1 MRTRMAVLAVRL
13 ADRRSFR
20 LRVALVMAAV
30 SLASAYVTYVASERD
45 ATAASL
51 NALASEQWAEEQ
63 QVEQQV
69 DAIVAQDQRLTA
81 RLDAELHTFR
91 DTTEK
96 ADALRATDPDRAAQ
110 LDLDAQASAALFAQL
125 EPFLRSVQPDL
136 TGDVATFDTDAAREK
151 ARFFDWRLFRAS
163 SELTRDDARHATDM
177 AASTV
182 LIVVVLVAALFLLTL
197 AHVAGGRRGVIF
209 AVLGVASAIIGIA
222 WFTALDIGA
231 ALPLVVAVVAVVIM
245 LSVARLGPVRRWLEG
260 IEKHAIDDVHTISH
274 RPGATATTVPVD
286 PPTTGYN
293 RYVAV
298 AIAVSTL
305 LGAGVG
311 YLHGQASSSSQNQS
325 WLGVDLGV
333 EAIGDQRAAEERLAV
348 SLESYQEALANRV
361 DGWDAS
367 QRASYAAWSGD
378 TQQVEPLTQ
387 EAERLEELAARYEE
401 RSGVA
406 RQLGSS
412 GVTGEAVF
420 QKLGA
425 EVWES
430 SARLLALQDA
440 ANAAA
445 RAWSIRSGIFLS
457 VLAWLA
463 VAAYLLG
470 LSLIFKDRRVH
481 SVLASVGTV
490 LILAAVVRTATAWA
504 EPEPPTASQ
513 AATAADAYARG
524 VVASFGGDPGRAE
537 KLFARA
543 LELRP
548 DFGLASRERAQ
559 ALLEGGSA
567 PGLGV
572 RGAFTV
578 DAVNEAID
586 ELRAAR
592 VNRADTAGVNLDLG
606 AMLFQRS
613 IQTGSMT
620 AMQRSVEFTRT
631 GLALG
636 ETYEDKHGSPHV
648 YQLIG
653 EINLAVSLLGTG
665 EVDAAER
672 ELRMVGKRI
681 AALEL
686 GLRRFLVSAALV
698 PLGLLAETSDPPPAE
713 AIVAMKELVVTEGY
727 GLSPGVASPARI
739 TSTRIER
746 FGPLLHWRADIPG
759 FDPARDMLAVQWYR
773 LDPDVKAWGAIPTT
787 SGPVSIGN
795 PDVADTAHRDS
806 AAGRDVYSGDTGATL
821 DDVPPTCVQPGL
833 YRVEL
838 YLNGSLQGTAEAD
851 VSPAQS
857 RFDPLP
863 SPDVGVSLC
872 RPEGWS
878 ATGTPGSST
887 AAISPDGSR
896 GVAVMRVHQPRAS
909 VGVDARLGAVERVI
923 ADGPAGLPVGL
934 GPGTGLQPAAQPPV
948 FGFDDSLWQLR
959 SYPDGVARISATTA
973 DTGTVFVTCL
983 FGPPTWVE
991 SDEAGALLLSVIPA
1005 E

>member
-1 MRTRMAVLAVRL
+1 MAIL
-13 ADRRSFR
+13 ADRLAERRNFR
-20 LRVALVMAAV
+20 LRVALVMAAI
-30 SLASAYVTYVASERD
+30 SLISAYVTYVASERD

-81 RLDAELHTFR
+81 LLDAQLHTYR
-91 DTTEK
+91 DSAEE

-110 LDLDAQASAALFAQL
+110 LDLDAQASAAQFAQL
-125 EPFLRSVQPDL
+125 QPFLRSAQPDL
-136 TGDVATFDTDAAREK
+136 AGDVATFDTDAAREK

-163 SELTRDDARHATDM
+163 SDLTRDDARDATAT

-197 AHVAGGRRGVIF
+197 AHVAGGRRGLLF
-209 AVLGVASAIIGIA
+209 AVLGIASATSGVV
-222 WFTALDIGA
+222 WFAVLDLGA
-231 ALPLVVAVVAVVIM
+231 ALPLVVAVVLLVIV
-245 LSVARLGPVRRWLEG
+245 LSVARVRPIRRWLEG
-260 IEKHAIDDVHTISH
+260 MEKHAIDDVHSISH
-274 RPGATATTVPVD
+274 RPAATATAVPVD

-311 YLHGQASSSSQNQS
+311 YLHGQASSNSQNQS

-333 EAIGDQRAAEERLAV
+333 EAIGDQRAAEERLAI
-348 SLESYQEALANRV
+348 SLESYQQALAKRV

-406 RQLGSS
+406 GQLGST

-420 QKLGA
+420 QKLRA

-440 ANAAA
+440 ANAAS
-445 RAWSIRSGIFLS
+445 RTWSIRSGIFLS

-481 SVLASVGTV
+481 LVLASVGTV
-490 LILAAVVRTATAWA
+490 LILAAVVRSATAWA
-504 EPEPPTASQ
+504 EPEPPAQSQ
-513 AATAADAYARG
+513 AAAAADAYAAG
-524 VVASFGGDPGRAE
+524 VVASFGGDPARAE
-537 KLFARA
+537 KLFAQA

-559 ALLEGGSA
+559 SLLEGGSA

-586 ELRAAR
+586 ELRSAR
-592 VNRADTAGVNLDLG
+592 VNRADTAGVNLDLS

-613 IQTGSMT
+613 IQTGSM
-620 AMQRSVEFTRT
+620 ADMEQSVEFSRT

-653 EINLAVSLLGTG
+653 EINLAVGLLGTG
-665 EVDAAER
+665 EMDAAER
-672 ELRMVGKRI
+672 EFRMVAKRI
-681 AALEL
+681 AGLEPN
-686 GLRRFLVSAALV
+686 LRRFLVSAALA
-698 PLGLLAETSDPPPAE
+698 PLGLLAGASDPPPAE
-713 AIVAMKELVVTEGY
+713 EIFAMKELVVTEGY
-727 GLSPGVASPARI
+727 GLNPGVTSALVTSPG
-739 TSTRIER
+739 IER
-746 FGPLLHWRADIPG
+746 FGPLLHWRATISS
-759 FDPARDMLAVQWYR
+759 FDPARDSLAVQWYR
-773 LDPDVKAWGAIPTT
+773 LDPTVKAWGAIPTI
-787 SGPVSIGN
+787 SGPVSIGA
-795 PDVADTAHRDS
+795 PDVEDTMHRDV
-806 AAGRDVYSGDTGATL
+806 AVGKDVYWGDTGATL
-821 DDVPPTCVQPGL
+821 ADVPPTCVQPGR

-838 YLNGSLQGTAEAD
+838 YLNGALQGTAEAD
-851 VSPAQS
+851 VDPAQAQYE
-857 RFDPLP
+857 PVL
-863 SPDVGVSLC
+863 SPDIGVSLC
-872 RPEGWS
+872 RPADWS
-878 ATGTPGSST
+878 VTGTPGSST
-887 AAISPDGSR
+887 AAVSPVGSR
-896 GVAVMRVHQPRAS
+896 GVAVMRVHQPRAP
-909 VGVDARLGAVERVI
+909 VGVDPRLGAVERVI
-923 ADGPAGLPVGL
+923 ADGPSGVPDGLAPGIGL
-934 GPGTGLQPAAQPPV
+934 DPATQPQV
-948 FGFDDSLWQLR
+948 LGVDDSLWQLHR
-959 SYPDGVARISATTA
+959 YPGGSAKVSATTM
-973 DTGTVFVTCL
+973 DTGTVLVTCL
-983 FGPPTWVE
+983 YGPAAWVD
-991 SDEAGALLLSVIPA
+991 SDEASALLLSVTPGR
-1005 E
+1005 